1 MNVVTNL
8 GSGVNQR
15 AVDQAVECLR
25 RGEIIIYPTD
35 TLYALGV
42 DALNNRA
49 VERLCRLKGINPDKN
64 LMSIVCDGLSQAA
77 EYARIDNRAFRLMKE
92 FTPGPVTFVLPAATT
107 LPKVFKGRRT
117 VGVRVPGN
125 AFARALAEALG
136 GPVMTTS
143 VPVADGPDGLAEV
156 ADPRALG
163 LRYAS
168 VREVSLLVDGGNGG
182 TEGSTIVDCTDSSN
196 PTILRPG
203 AATIDI

>member
-1 MNVVTNL
+1 MNVVANF

-15 AVDQAVECLR
+15 VLDEAVECLR
-25 RGEIIIYPTD
+25 RGDIIVYPTD

-49 VERLCRLKGINPDKN
+49 VERLCKLKGLNPDKN
-64 LMSIVCDGLSQAA
+64 LMSIVCSGLSQAA
-77 EYARIDNRAFRLMKE
+77 EYARIDNRSFKLMKE

-117 VGVRVPGN
+117 VGVRIPDN

-136 GPVMTTS
+136 NPVMTTS
-143 VPVADGPDGLAEV
+143 VPVSYGPDGDAE
-156 ADPRALG
+156 ASDPRALG
-163 LRYAS
+163 LRYSS
-168 VREVSLLVDGGNGG
+168 VREVSLLIDGGDGQ

-196 PTILRPG
+196 PTILRQGP
-203 AATIDI
+203 ATISL

>member
-1 MNVVTNL
+1 MNVVSNF
-8 GSGVNQR
+8 GSGVNER

-25 RGEIIIYPTD
+25 RGDIIIYPTD

-42 DALNNRA
+42 DALNGRA

-64 LMSIVCDGLSQAA
+64 LMSIVCADLSQAA

-92 FTPGPVTFVLPAATT
+92 FTPGPVTFVLPASTN
-107 LPKVFKGRRT
+107 LPKVFRGRRT
-117 VGVRVPGN
+117 VGVRVPEC

-136 GPVMTTS
+136 NPVMTTS

-163 LRYAS
+163 LRYATT
-168 VREVSLLVDGGNGG
+168 REISLLIDGGDGG
-182 TEGSTIVDCTDSSN
+182 TEGSTIVDCTDSSA
-196 PTILRPG
+196 PIVLREGPV
-203 AATIDI
+203 DLPL